1 MKSWKKVLGVTAAS
15 ALTVLAAC
23 GGGDS
28 ESSSGESKTLI
39 VGASNVPH
47 AEILE
52 HVQEEYEAKG
62 YKLEIKKF
70 QDYVLPNKTL
80 ADGDIDANYFQH
92 QPYLD
97 LQMKDNKDYKFASA
111 GGVHVEPIGIYSKK
125 YKSLDELPD
134 GAEVIMSSNVAEH
147 GRMLTLLQTEGVI
160 TLADGKT
167 TDATVDDIV
176 DNPKNLKF
184 TMNVEAAFLPQAF
197 NNDEGD
203 AVFINTNYAI
213 DAGLSPLDDA
223 IALEGKESPYVNLI
237 VTREGEE
244 DDERVKALLEVL
256 TSEETQEWILEE
268 YQGAVIPVSN

>member
-1 MKSWKKVLGVTAAS
+1 
-15 ALTVLAAC
+15 
-23 GGGDS
+23 
-28 ESSSGESKTLI
+28 
-39 VGASNVPH
+39 
-47 AEILE
+47 
-52 HVQEEYEAKG
+52 
-62 YKLEIKKF
+62 
-70 QDYVLPNKTL
+70 
-80 ADGDIDANYFQH
+80 
-92 QPYLD
+92 
-97 LQMKDNKDYKFASA
+97 MKDNKDYKFASA

-223 IALEGKESPYVNLI
+223 IALEGEESPYVNLI

>member
-223 IALEGKESPYVNLI
+223 IALEGEESPYVNLI